1 MSVTS
6 VSMVYFTLLLNFI
19 LFFLEIKG
27 GGGVYCRK
35 ALYCEHYFFNGT
47 KISPKGDSRLTS
59 FALVRIYIYNY
70 GNVG

>member
-1 MSVTS
+1 MSVTF

-27 GGGVYCRK
+27 GGVYCGK

-47 KISPKGDSRLTS
+47 KISPKGDSQLTS
-59 FALVRIYIYNY
+59 FALVRIYIY